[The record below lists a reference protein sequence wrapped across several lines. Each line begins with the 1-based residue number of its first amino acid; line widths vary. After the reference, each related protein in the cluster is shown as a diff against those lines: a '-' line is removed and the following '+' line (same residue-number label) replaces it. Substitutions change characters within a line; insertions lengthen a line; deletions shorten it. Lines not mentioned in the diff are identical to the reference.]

1 MAKANEAK
9 KKNVAMCS
17 QKEVTSSKSKVKSKP
32 ITVIMLESNSCA
44 TIPKDKKKLRAEKKL
59 NFCLFSADDSV
70 EIVRSK
76 ILSAFPEAT
85 DRTLVF
91 LQATQTGDLFDPTA
105 GSKEFCPD
113 GKTVIDL
120 AGAGSLYLTTHPIPK
135 RCSDP
140 VTVIVQPIKNQQPRL
155 LVAPKTY
162 QISKG

>member
-1 MAKANEAK
+1 M
-9 KKNVAMCS
+9 
-17 QKEVTSSKSKVKSKP
+17 
-32 ITVIMLESNSCA
+32 
-44 TIPKDKKKLRAEKKL
+44 
-59 NFCLFSADDSV
+59 
-70 EIVRSK
+70 
-76 ILSAFPEAT
+76 
-85 DRTLVF
+85 
-91 LQATQTGDLFDPTA
+91 A

-113 GKTVIDL
+113 GKTVIGL